1 MADLSE
7 TLMSRLEEAV
17 RPIERTEPILTT
29 TGTRAAVASLAMRT
43 QALEEAVRELAA
55 ALQAIA
61 ESDRQESFR
70 S

>member
-17 RPIERTEPILTT
+17 GPIERAEPILST
-29 TGTRAAVASLAMRT
+29 TGTRAALASLEMRT

-55 ALQAIA
+55 AVQAIA
-61 ESDRQESFR
+61 ESDRREYS
-70 S
+70 

>member
-17 RPIERTEPILTT
+17 RPIERTEPILST
-29 TGTRAAVASLAMRT
+29 TGTRAALASLSMRT